1 MILYNIYI
9 WFSAT
14 YYILHVVNNIL
25 HIIDIYILYIIHYV
39 RFTWYA
45 IYIYVIY
52 YINISASYTVSLIF
66 FRNIICVFIFPYI
79 WKLIYDI
86 WYYIYICVYIHHIMW
101 YHILSCHIIQNL
113 IISYP
118 FISYHIMSF
127 CITHTHIY
135 ITCTIY
141 HVHYTIY
148 NKYQLPYCIPT
159 KDLNIYAGLGAG
171 NDRWKSCPRWKR
183 HPRLMPEAKPFF
195 LAV

>member
-1 MILYNIYI
+1 MQY
-9 WFSAT
+9 
-14 YYILHVVNNIL
+14 
-25 HIIDIYILYIIHYV
+25 
-39 RFTWYA
+39 

-66 FRNIICVFIFPYI
+66 FRNIIYVFIFPYI

-86 WYYIYICVYIHHIMW
+86 WYMILYIHMCIYTPHHM
-101 YHILSCHIIQNL
+101 
-113 IISYP
+113 ISYP
-118 FISYHIMSF
+118 IMPYHTKSYHIISF
-127 CITHTHIY
+127 HIVSYYVILYHTHTYIY